1 MYGLFIDYISPGL
14 CQFCMG
20 CFVLYSGKKKLHHVQ
35 NNAAQLILGMR
46 KYDRI
51 TQL

>member
-1 MYGLFIDYISPGL
+1 MYGLFIDDISPGL

-20 CFVLYSGKKKLHHVQ
+20 CFGLYSEKKLHHVQ

>member
-20 CFVLYSGKKKLHHVQ
+20 CFVLYSGGKKLHHVQ
-35 NNAAQLILGMR
+35 NNAAQFILLMR